1 MNQLLDRARQG
12 DKAAERQ
19 LFEFLLLRFRA
30 FAKLKLNEDVADDIA
45 HDACLTILEKVRSGF
60 TPDDFD
66 HWAHGVL
73 RNKIGNY
80 YRHRDIQQRFE
91 AGAGSTDQL
100 PEDCRRQATPL
111 LRKNL
116 LDCMRVLIKEF
127 PVHAR
132 VLNLVYQGY
141 DTVEISHRLKLK
153 PGYVYSILSVGR
165 RLLRE
170 CMREKELQK

>member
-1 MNQLLDRARQG
+1 MNQLLGRARQG

-19 LFEFLLLRFRA
+19 LFEFLLLRFQT
-30 FAKLKLNEDVADDIA
+30 FARLKLSEDVADDIA
-45 HDACLTILEKVRSGF
+45 HDACLTVLEKVRSGF

-80 YRHRDIQQRFE
+80 YRHRDIQQRVAAE
-91 AGAGSTDQL
+91 ARTADQSPGAPRHQEAPIL
-100 PEDCRRQATPL
+100 K
-111 LRKNL
+111 KNL
-116 LDCMRVLIKEF
+116 LDCMRMLIKEF

-141 DTVEISHRLKLK
+141 DTTEISNRLKLK

-170 CMREKELQK
+170 CMRKKEP